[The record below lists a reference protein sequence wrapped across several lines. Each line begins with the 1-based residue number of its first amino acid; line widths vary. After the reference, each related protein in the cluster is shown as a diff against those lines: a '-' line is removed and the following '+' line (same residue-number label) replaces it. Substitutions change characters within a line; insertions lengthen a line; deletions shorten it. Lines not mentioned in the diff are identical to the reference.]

1 MSKLNDILR
10 KEALADINR
19 ILDES
24 DSGAES
30 LIREAE
36 KKASARLA
44 LHRKRIES
52 EIRAA
57 NNRAQGAAELTVAT
71 ARVQAKGQIIAL
83 VRKKTLSAIE
93 ELGVKSGY
101 SQILTALADEAI
113 EALDAAEVVVVNPN
127 DTGII
132 SDWAMQRRIEIQ
144 TDPELHLGVRLVSPS
159 SRRSAENSL
168 AERLD
173 RIWDMLSARVAQIL
187 WR

>member
-1 MSKLNDILR
+1 MSKLDDILR
-10 KEALADINR
+10 QEAHADISR

-24 DSGAES
+24 GSRAES
-30 LIREAE
+30 LIREAK

-44 LHRKRIES
+44 IHRKRIES

-57 NNRAQGAAELTVAT
+57 SNRAQGAAELTVAT
-71 ARVQAKGQIIAL
+71 ARVQAKGEIIAL

-93 ELGVKSGY
+93 ELGAKSGY

-113 EALDAAEVVVVNPN
+113 EALEATEVVVVNPN
-127 DTGII
+127 DAKII
-132 SDWAMQRRIEIQ
+132 SSWAMQRQIEIQ
-144 TDPELHLGVRLVSPS
+144 TDAELHLGVRLVSPS

-173 RIWDMLSARVAQIL
+173 RVWDMLSARVAQIL